1 MKTQNINEL
10 LKDAIT
16 SSEIIDT
23 IFNTLENDL
32 LDRKEIEI
40 NLKNVSFISVYFLE
54 RLEKL
59 IQRAKDLNVTVQISN
74 VQPTIYKVFQVARIK
89 DVLAVCA

>member
-1 MKTQNINEL
+1 MDDMLRGE
-10 LKDAIT
+10 IT
-16 SSEIIDT
+16 SSETIDT
-23 IFNTLENDL
+23 LFNTLENDL

-59 IQRAKDLNVTVQISN
+59 IQRGKDLNVKVQISN
-74 VQPTIYKVFQVARIK
+74 VQPTIYKVFQVARVK
-89 DVLAVCA
+89 DILTVCA